1 MARHTI
7 KSLSD
12 GDQVDEVYVALEKQL
27 RANRNGNFYLQVELR
42 DRTGTIIA
50 RQWNAGESLFR
61 TFDNGDFLR
70 VHGKVQLF
78 QGTLQMIVHSL
89 EKVPTDQVDL
99 SEFLPHTEQ
108 DISKLFEKVRNH
120 LRSQSNPHLKA
131 LAESFLMDERL
142 MGDFCKVPA
151 GIRHHHAYLGGLVEH
166 IAGLMEAWDRLAPLY
181 PAVNRDML
189 IIGIFLHDIGKVR
202 ELVCDK
208 ALSYSDE
215 GQLVGHI
222 VQGLEILNEK
232 VALVPQLTGE
242 PFPLELHWRLKHMIL
257 SHHGSLEFGSP
268 KVPMTL
274 EAIALHHLDNLD
286 AKIHAFQKEM
296 EEAGKD
302 ARWTPF
308 NNLLGRKLFKGGSD
322 QGTNSNP

>member
-242 PFPLELHWRLKHMIL
+242 PFPLELHWRLKHLIL